1 MYLPQTDMNYEIKT
15 AHYPFRCPITGKQI
29 KAGHN
34 YAELEGMAV
43 SLEAVLPKRNLK
55 KIVHHGSN

>member
-1 MYLPQTDMNYEIKT
+1 MNYEIKI
-15 AHYPFRCPITGKQI
+15 ALYPFTCPVTGKQI

-55 KIVHHGSN
+55 KIDHHGSN